1 VNTLRLVAC
10 FIGMAVLI
18 TLGSARAYAQFEV
31 DPDHYENRDTE
42 PLPQSRTNVPGQI
55 AKVHYEGNF
64 TLPYS
69 VQCNRSSLPPGK
81 YLITV
86 DSEGRTARVTLNRR
100 GHSVRI
106 EGITQEQ
113 RPNQNHRGNVLVVER
128 NGAAHQLS
136 QIQVAEVDLVFSP
149 ALGFEG
155 PADRKPRN
163 LQELPLIL
171 ADSRK

>member
-1 VNTLRLVAC
+1 MKTLRLVAC

-81 YLITV
+81 YSIAV
-86 DSEGRTARVTLNRR
+86 DSEGITARVTLNRR
-100 GHSVRI
+100 GHSVSI
-106 EGITQEQ
+106 EGVTERQ
-113 RPNQNHRGNVLVVER
+113 NQNHRANVLVVER

-136 QIQVAEVDLVFSP
+136 LIQVAQLDLVFSP
-149 ALGFEG
+149 ALGFER
-155 PADRKPRN
+155 PADGKPRS